1 METSHLQQQRD
12 RSKGIVPG
20 VSLNSD
26 YSAIPGWTVKRTDS
40 SFRGQKSLCEDLQC
54 SSITDNPNTFSTE
67 VSLSN
72 QQQQQQQH
80 SNPMSDYYQD
90 KLFDLQTNNQNCR
103 NENKILSERISQ
115 NLETCNDKLEKCFDR
130 TYAPVT
136 ENNYQ
141 SYSRLQEPATTH
153 KTDHDRHDRINY
165 ERYNTADWDHI
176 RLLGNGS
183 FMSQFLNLIF
193 LPLTVC
199 DKMAPCYKGRPPVWF
214 MRYIYAFVL
223 ATMYLLVAL
232 TIFSLVAYS
241 LKFLPEPPRRPRQ
254 RLEEKD
260 VISFNK
266 QQNKNFFRRSK
277 NRIEEQHEPEPVF
290 SLNIADLLQGVL
302 KLSRGGGSTLDSL
315 TPFQKNQILNSIDP
329 IFVLVRL
336 EKCRQECETLRRKE
350 KTKNNLFRN
359 INISVRFKKLK
370 LLHRTKLLGYGLIG
384 IITLSSSSSTT
395 TVQTRIQ
402 QRTEDKIYT
411 KARPE
416 DLKDTQQTEV
426 EASSSSS
433 RKIKLGGGKIITF
446 KSELIPENKLIELEE
461 NTDPT
466 RINFSEFKKNRYKT
480 RRLADLPPLLDSDF
494 MEVIQESE
502 KIDKIKIDKTKIE

>member
-1 METSHLQQQRD
+1 
-12 RSKGIVPG
+12 
-20 VSLNSD
+20 
-26 YSAIPGWTVKRTDS
+26 
-40 SFRGQKSLCEDLQC
+40 
-54 SSITDNPNTFSTE
+54 
-67 VSLSN
+67 
-72 QQQQQQQH
+72 
-80 SNPMSDYYQD
+80 
-90 KLFDLQTNNQNCR
+90 
-103 NENKILSERISQ
+103 
-115 NLETCNDKLEKCFDR
+115 
-130 TYAPVT
+130 
-136 ENNYQ
+136 
-141 SYSRLQEPATTH
+141 
-153 KTDHDRHDRINY
+153 
-165 ERYNTADWDHI
+165 
-176 RLLGNGS
+176 
-183 FMSQFLNLIF
+183 
-193 LPLTVC
+193 
-199 DKMAPCYKGRPPVWF
+199 
-214 MRYIYAFVL
+214 
-223 ATMYLLVAL
+223 MYLLVAL